1 MFTKDSGK
9 DKVKKL
15 FSRKEGMKITLQQ
28 IQLTNFKNYAHADV
42 SCSKGINCL
51 VGKNGMGKTNFLD
64 AIYYLC
70 MTKSHFSLTDS
81 YLVRHEQDFFRLS
94 GQFQTPFANKKIVA
108 KYQVRKKKVFEANQV
123 AYNRLADHIGELP
136 IVMVAPDDTQLA
148 TEGSEIR
155 RRFIDNTLS
164 QIDQAYLQQL
174 ILYNKLLKQRNALLK
189 KMGEENKFQ
198 PALLATYNQQML
210 APAQFIFEKRSE
222 FAKVLQPVF
231 QVMYKYISNESETV
245 QLSYQSPLQ
254 EKEMEKI
261 LQDNQEKDRI
271 LQRTTSG
278 IHRDDLNFEIEER
291 SLKKF
296 ASQGQLK
303 SYILALKLSQY
314 EILREFKEVEP
325 ILLLDDIFDKL
336 DQYRVYQ
343 LLELLINGQFGQV
356 FLSDTNVNRVAKT
369 LKKLNAEHQQF
380 LVQEGT
386 IEAIDVE

>member
-1 MFTKDSGK
+1 
-9 DKVKKL
+9 
-15 FSRKEGMKITLQQ
+15 MKITLQQ
-28 IQLTNFKNYAHADV
+28 IQLTNFKNYAHADI
-42 SCSKGINCL
+42 SCSSGINCL

-70 MTKSHFSLTDS
+70 MTKSHFSLTDT

-94 GQFQTPFANKKIVA
+94 GQFQTPHDNKKIVA

-123 AYNRLADHIGELP
+123 AYTRLADHIGELP

-155 RRFIDNTLS
+155 RRLIDNTLS
-164 QIDQAYLQQL
+164 QIDPQYLQQL

-198 PALLATYNQQML
+198 PALLTTYNQQML
-210 APAQFIFEKRSE
+210 APARFIYEKRSE
-222 FAKVLQPVF
+222 FAQVLQPVF
-231 QVMYKYISNESETV
+231 QVMYKYISNESESV

-254 EKEMEKI
+254 EKTIEKI

-291 SLKKF
+291 PLKKF

-343 LLELLINGQFGQV
+343 LLELLITGQFGQV

-369 LKKLNAEHQQF
+369 LKKLNAEHKQF
-380 LVQEGT
+380 LVKEGI